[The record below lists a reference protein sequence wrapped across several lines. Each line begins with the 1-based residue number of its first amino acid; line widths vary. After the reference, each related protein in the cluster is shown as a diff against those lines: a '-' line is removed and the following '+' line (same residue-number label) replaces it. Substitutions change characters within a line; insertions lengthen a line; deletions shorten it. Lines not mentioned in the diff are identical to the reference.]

1 MRNNV
6 ERYYMA
12 LAPILA
18 MERNGVIT
26 HAEFLKAEDFLAK
39 KYYLKKHNIYRLNDL
54 INSSKRVIYILPQ
67 EEVQNDTKNDNDNR
81 SITEI
86 RKAD

>member
-1 MRNNV
+1 MRNNI
-6 ERYYMA
+6 ERYFMA

-26 HAEFLKAEDFLAK
+26 HAEFLKAEDFLDK

-67 EEVQNDTKNDNDNR
+67 EEVQNDTKNDNDKR
-81 SITEI
+81 TVTQVG
-86 RKAD
+86 KAD

>member
-1 MRNNV
+1 MKSNV

-18 MERNGVIT
+18 MERNGIIT

-54 INSSKRVIYILPQ
+54 INIEKRVIYILPQ
-67 EEVQNDTKNDNDNR
+67 EEVQNDTKNDKDNR
-81 SITEI
+81 TVATIGKI
-86 RKAD
+86 D

>member
-1 MRNNV
+1 MRNNI
-6 ERYYMA
+6 ERYFMA

-67 EEVQNDTKNDNDNR
+67 EEVQNDTKN
-81 SITEI
+81 
-86 RKAD
+86 RKYQR

>member
-1 MRNNV
+1 MKSNV

-18 MERNGVIT
+18 MERNGIIT

-54 INSSKRVIYILPQ
+54 INIEKRVIYILPKK
-67 EEVQNDTKNDNDNR
+67 EAQNDTKEDNDNR
-81 SITEI
+81 AVTEI
-86 RKAD
+86 RKTD